1 MSNQIKASPTL
12 KKELSLYLNSLPFIG
27 KSVEE
32 NPYGYGKDGLELV
45 EVLAECGY
53 MVEAH
58 QGGIQGT
65 TLLLV
70 PMIPRGSN

>member
-1 MSNQIKASPTL
+1 MHNNTPTL
-12 KKELSLYLNSLPFIG
+12 KKELTQYLNSLPFIG
-27 KSVEE
+27 NSVEE
-32 NPYGYGKDGLELV
+32 NPFGYGKDGASLV
-45 EVLAECGY
+45 DVLAECGY

-70 PMIPRGSN
+70 PMIPRGAK